1 MESANLPAIPKKYIS
16 GNIKLDF
23 SNNSNLKYDIQNR
36 ISDNT
41 ETNFINSLNNM
52 MGDDKS
58 GNGTRFSE
66 ITLMAMA
73 YFFDEIFME
82 EKKDHHY
89 SLNMVKGF
97 LDAKNLSPYTAI
109 HEIDVEFFNLKQA
122 PYFDHCWLII
132 QSAWFF
138 NSKYFGHHQ
147 HIDFLNHYATT
158 GQKLPIE
165 AYNFDRIYLEKK
177 YLEIQKS
184 KEKQIKK
191 NGYSLVNQWYHC
203 ILFLVCKELNLS
215 TTNFKISEID
225 NREYNPL
232 TKSSRQLRALTP
244 FRLNECDIKSAFPT
258 FIDI

>member
-1 MESANLPAIPKKYIS
+1 MSI
-16 GNIKLDF
+16 F
-23 SNNSNLKYDIQNR
+23 
-36 ISDNT
+36 
-41 ETNFINSLNNM
+41 
-52 MGDDKS
+52 
-58 GNGTRFSE
+58 
-66 ITLMAMA
+66 
-73 YFFDEIFME
+73 YFFYEIFFE

-138 NSKYFGHHQ
+138 NSEYFGQHQ

-203 ILFLVCKELNLS
+203 ILFLVCNELNLS
-215 TTNFKISEID
+215 TENFKISEID

-232 TKSSRQLRALTP
+232 TEEEIAVVE
-244 FRLNECDIKSAFPT
+244 NC
-258 FIDI
+258 